1 MSNEAPFFSARL
13 RKAAEAKG
21 LKQQALAELMGVNLD
36 RVKSIYSGKVKKLE
50 AAEVLALE
58 KNLHLRP
65 DFLLRN
71 EGPMFKTE
79 AEQKVMESLRRSV
92 LTHKVQDIPEWVKR
106 LAQEWSFAIERSDAA
121 RLMELATMTGNARV
135 EDALPSYIVSSKPD
149 ADLLRAVISAAFAE
163 LEQQH
168 KTLTADKLSQLVV
181 VLYEASQADKTV
193 NPATVKSLVKLA
205 S

>member
-1 MSNEAPFFSARL
+1 LSNEASFFSARL
-13 RKAAEAKG
+13 RQAAEAKG
-21 LKQQALAELMGVNLD
+21 LKQQALADLMGVNLD

-50 AAEVLALE
+50 ASEVMALE

-79 AEQKVMESLRRSV
+79 AEQKVMDSLRRSV

-121 RLMELATMTGNARV
+121 RLVELATLSSNVKV
-135 EDALPSYIVSSKPD
+135 EDGTPTYIVSGKPD

-163 LEQQH
+163 LEKQH
-168 KTLTADKLSQLVV
+168 KTLSADKLSELVV
-181 VLYEASQADKTV
+181 VLYESSQADRTV
-193 NPATVKSLVKLA
+193 NQATVKSLVKLA